1 MVCFDEV
8 VLLEPAADFL
18 RSLEDKLQAKALRA
32 IDLLRNFGPQLPMP
46 HSGKLSG
53 YDLWELRAKQGS
65 TICRLFYFQHR
76 NRLFVVT
83 SGYVKK
89 ADKTDRE
96 QIRRALRLK
105 SEYLG
110 GNIQ

>member
-1 MVCFDEV
+1 MPYEV
-8 VLLEPAADFL
+8 VLLEPVTDFL

-32 IDLLRNFGPQLPMP
+32 VELLRTFGPQLPMP
-46 HSGKLSG
+46 HSRKLSG
-53 YDLWELRAKQGS
+53 YDIWELRAKQGN

-76 NRLFVVT
+76 NRIFVVM

-89 ADKTDRE
+89 TDKTDPE

-110 GNIQ
+110 GKIQ